1 MRILQRLA
9 LKTNIGWSFIWNN
22 NVCPVEIVSSEVAW
36 LSVIVKCAEDM
47 RVLRNY
53 FEFVLVK
60 CKSYQD
66 QNLFLG

>member
-1 MRILQRLA
+1 MYF
-9 LKTNIGWSFIWNN
+9 KTNISWSFIWNK
-22 NVCPVEIVSSEVAW
+22 NVCAVKIVSSEVAW
-36 LSVIVKCAEDM
+36 LSVKVKCAEHM

-53 FEFVLVK
+53 FDFVLVK

>member
-1 MRILQRLA
+1 MH
-9 LKTNIGWSFIWNN
+9 
-22 NVCPVEIVSSEVAW
+22 CEIVSSDVAW
-36 LSVIVKCAEDM
+36 LSVKVKCAEHM

-53 FEFVLVK
+53 FSFVLVK